1 MRQVENF
8 LFFWALW
15 PCQKPITELSKSKK
29 EKISIRDLLGTDDLT
44 IYGTGGVPRQRCI
57 IRIYGI
63 SAGDFSERLPPT
75 QARGTPDCHSKTLVA
90 QMPFASELPLSQGN
104 HSINID
110 GQKMIIQGNPRLA
123 REK

>member
-15 PCQKPITELSKSKK
+15 PCQTPITELSKSKK

-44 IYGTGGVPRQRCI
+44 VYGTGGVPRQRCI
-57 IRIYGI
+57 IRIYEI

-75 QARGTPDCHSKTLVA
+75 QMVVLRSSKIPTKVKRC
-90 QMPFASELPLSQGN
+90 LPAGGGRSFSLKIEST
-104 HSINID
+104 D
-110 GQKMIIQGNPRLA
+110 FFRA
-123 REK
+123 